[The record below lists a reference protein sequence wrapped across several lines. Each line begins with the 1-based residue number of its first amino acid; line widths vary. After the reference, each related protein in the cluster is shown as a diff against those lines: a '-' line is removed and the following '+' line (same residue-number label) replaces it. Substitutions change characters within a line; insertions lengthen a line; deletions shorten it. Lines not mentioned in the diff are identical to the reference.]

1 MSFSLE
7 INYFVLRFYNRYS
20 HHIFMIKN
28 EMLVVGNNF
37 SFSKP
42 NENVKFPDINYV
54 RPN

>member
-1 MSFSLE
+1 M
-7 INYFVLRFYNRYS
+7 V
-20 HHIFMIKN
+20 KN